1 MVDFFHSACHFPSI
15 RYNPFI
21 HSTKHSNMTQVTFVN
36 GKYQALINGKIVKR
50 ANRAHMDYVLR
61 KAGLSD
67 KTADVKEPS
76 RESRFTINERFGF
89 VTDMVTMLS
98 NGAQASV
105 VITGPGGLGKSY
117 TVSKALADNGFM
129 DVTTVDALEVGFRIN
144 HNKSFRVIK
153 GYSTPKGLYRLLW
166 ENRDGVLVFD
176 DCDSV
181 LKDPVSLNLL
191 KGALDSYSRRII
203 SWRADIRD
211 DDLPTSFEFKGRV
224 VFISNLSS
232 SQIDQAIITRSMAV
246 DLSMT
251 TAQKIERMRFIM
263 DSSEFMPDFDKQHKV
278 DALNLIDKLKDTV
291 KELSLRTLIQVTNIR
306 ANAGANWRN
315 LAEYTICG

>member
-1 MVDFFHSACHFPSI
+1 
-15 RYNPFI
+15 
-21 HSTKHSNMTQVTFVN
+21 MTQVTFVN
-36 GKYQALINGKIVKR
+36 GKYQAMINGKLVKR
-50 ANRAHMDYVLR
+50 TSKAHMDYVLR
-61 KAGLSD
+61 KAGLAST
-67 KTADVKEPS
+67 KTEVSAP
-76 RESRFTINERFGF
+76 RESRFSINERFGF
-89 VTDMVTMLS
+89 VSDMVTMLA

-105 VITGPGGLGKSY
+105 VVTGPGGLGKSY
-117 TVSKALADNGFM
+117 TVTKALSANGFKDM
-129 DVTTVDALEVGFRIN
+129 SILDGEFQVGQRVT
-144 HNKSFRVIK
+144 NKKFIVVK
-153 GYSTPKGLYRLLW
+153 GYSTPKGLYRLLY
-166 ENRDGVLVFD
+166 ENKDGVIVFD

-211 DDLPTSFEFKGRV
+211 EDLPTSFEFKGRV

-251 TAQKIERMRFIM
+251 TQQKIDRMRHILE
-263 DSSEFMPDFDKQHKV
+263 SGEFMPEANKEHKV
-278 DALNLIDKLKDTV
+278 DALNLVEQLKDSV
-291 KELSLRTLIQVTNIR
+291 KELSLRTLIQVTKIR
-306 ANAGANWRN
+306 ASAGANWRN